1 MGAFDVIAALASIAL
16 SPWALGGG
24 FLLALA
30 ATGGLMYLRA
40 PASLI
45 AIVWL
50 IFAAHLYSGVIWQT
64 ATEAC
69 EARVAKA
76 ASDEAARQ
84 RTVQE
89 GLEDKYQRQIAE
101 NDRADLERRKDK
113 DQFDE
118 AALHDP
124 DALPCG
130 MSASG
135 VRRHNRLTAPDLR
148 IADAAL
154 TKPAADPVRL
164 PDRKLS
170 QAEVERYW
178 GTDALNLRVCK
189 ADKASL
195 AGFYRDQ
202 IIALRKGPAAK

>member
-1 MGAFDVIAALASIAL
+1 MRRLYTILMLCLVAC
-16 SPWALGGG
+16 P
-24 FLLALA
+24 LA
-30 ATGGLMYLRA
+30 ACGGT
-40 PASLI
+40 
-45 AIVWL
+45 IV
-50 IFAAHLYSGVIWQT
+50 SQ
-64 ATEAC
+64 
-69 EARVAKA
+69 
-76 ASDEAARQ
+76 
-84 RTVQE
+84 
-89 GLEDKYQRQIAE
+89 
-101 NDRADLERRKDK
+101 
-113 DQFDE
+113 
-118 AALHDP
+118 P
-124 DALPCG
+124 
-130 MSASG
+130 
-135 VRRHNRLTAPDLR
+135 PDLR